1 MRHYKLIDGGYIL
14 AIGEGNGGEEITRA
28 EYETILAAI
37 HALPEAPAGKGYR
50 LKTDLTA
57 EAYDLPA
64 EPTETDISDSEALS
78 IILGGG
84 EG

>member
-14 AIGEGNGGEEITRA
+14 AIGEGNGGEEITRE

-57 EAYDLPA
+57 EEYDLPEEPA
-64 EPTETDISDSEALS
+64 ETEISDTEALN
-78 IILGGG
+78 IIMGGG